1 MRGVKVLLLQWQCTL
16 YKQQNRSYL
25 SDPGQKFSGW
35 RQASTRNQLC
45 SLSPCWPW
53 TIRFQLRLVVLGF
66 QWHREREWCFNISI
80 MVFNG
85 LASVYLLQMK
95 SVIKVSQENCRKR
108 KKIKARPKH
117 YLFFRVLLEV
127 YGSVG
132 ISLSTFLINILII
145 IISPSKMGFLLD
157 STPLPKYLPSLKVFL
172 LKEKTTT
179 SNPAFWI

>member
-1 MRGVKVLLLQWQCTL
+1 
-16 YKQQNRSYL
+16 
-25 SDPGQKFSGW
+25 
-35 RQASTRNQLC
+35 
-45 SLSPCWPW
+45 
-53 TIRFQLRLVVLGF
+53 
-66 QWHREREWCFNISI
+66 

-132 ISLSTFLINILII
+132 ISLSKFLIMILII
-145 IISPSKMGFLLD
+145 IISPRK
-157 STPLPKYLPSLKVFL
+157 
-172 LKEKTTT
+172 
-179 SNPAFWI
+179 